1 MPTSTPWLLCRVR
14 ETLCAV
20 PIEQVIEIMRPLP
33 VNPIAQ
39 APACVLGMSVIRGEA
54 VPVVDLARIL
64 LANAGE
70 PTRFV
75 SVRAGERR
83 IALAVDAVPGTL
95 ELSAARVAEVP
106 ALLSRAS
113 AAVEAITTLDN
124 TLLVLFESTRVLP
137 ANDVA
142 KLAGHG

>member
-1 MPTSTPWLLCRVR
+1 
-14 ETLCAV
+14 
-20 PIEQVIEIMRPLP
+20 VIEIMRPLP

-39 APACVLGMSVIRGEA
+39 APECVLGMCVIRGEA
-54 VPVVDLARIL
+54 VPVVDLARLL
-64 LANAGE
+64 LADAGE

-113 AAVEAITTLDN
+113 AALEAITTLDK
-124 TLLVLFESTRVLP
+124 TLLVLFESSRVLP
-137 ANDVA
+137 ANEVA
-142 KLAGHG
+142 KLADHG